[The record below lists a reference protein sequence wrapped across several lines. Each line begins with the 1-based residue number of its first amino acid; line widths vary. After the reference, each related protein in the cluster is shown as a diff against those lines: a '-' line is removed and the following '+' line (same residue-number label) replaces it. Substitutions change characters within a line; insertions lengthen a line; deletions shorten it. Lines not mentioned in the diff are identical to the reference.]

1 MVENCSMTKKTI
13 LKGTYCLLINLNKN
27 EFIEIGKKGEIQFKK
42 GVYVYVGSALNSLE
56 GRIRRHLRKNK
67 KMHWHVDYLLD
78 NSSSRVIDVFY
89 NADGVK
95 HECELAREI
104 SVSGEGVVGFGC
116 SDCKCPAHLFYF
128 QNELQATLN
137 CREGFKKLKLEVKTL
152 EDLD

>member
-1 MVENCSMTKKTI
+1 MVKKTI
-13 LKGTYCLLINLNKN
+13 LKGTYCLLIDLNRN
-27 EFIEIGKKGEIQFKK
+27 ESIGIGKKGEIQFKN

-78 NSSSRVIDVFY
+78 NSSSRVIDVYF

-104 SVSGEGVVGFGC
+104 SINGKEIDGFGC

-128 QNELQATLN
+128 KNESQATLN
-137 CREGFKKLKLEVKTL
+137 CLEGFKKLKLEVKTL
-152 EDLD
+152 KDLN